1 MRVGKSRIGVRKA
14 RQDGA
19 VRSRNARG
27 EGEKLRG
34 EIIGLRTAMTEVK
47 PEG

>member
-1 MRVGKSRIGVRKA
+1 LCIRDSLLSDRHIRDV
-14 RQDGA
+14 
-19 VRSRNARG
+19 
-27 EGEKLRG
+27 RG